1 MSRDDEYEWD
11 ALRREL
17 GDPDALGLESEHERE
32 FGLDGEVGDLDADAD
47 DEADAEPLSD
57 READER
63 RRLDDTDWRAE
74 ADRVF
79 DELMERAGEAQPE
92 PRLHATRR
100 VVELLGDVHRT
111 APVVH
116 LTGTNGK
123 TSTARIIAA
132 LLGAHG
138 LRVGLL
144 TSPHLERLNER
155 IEIEG
160 EPIADE
166 RLAANWDDIRPFVEI
181 VDRELEAAGEPRL
194 TFFEALTVL
203 AFACFADA
211 PVDAVVLEVGMGGE
225 WDASNVADGDVAVFT
240 PIALDHTR
248 RLGSTIAEIARTK
261 AGIIKPAARVV
272 SAAQAPEV
280 LAVIGE
286 ACALRDATLAVEGRE
301 FELLSNEPEGP
312 AAAARA
318 IRVRGLAGTY
328 EGLLPLRGAH
338 QGHNAAVAIA
348 AVESF
353 FGGTQPLRPEVVEQG
368 LVAATSPGRLQRIGH
383 VPPVFVDAA
392 HNPHGASALA
402 AAASEAIAAD
412 RLVVVLGVLDDKD
425 VDGIIGA
432 LASVADAFVATRSDS
447 PRAIDAFDLADRIA
461 EVTGRHTEAFERLD
475 DALEHARELAGGDA
489 GGAVLVTGSITLL
502 GDAVRIA
509 RDEGWAR
516 YDGGARADD

>member
-1 MSRDDEYEWD
+1 MTLDDERDWD
-11 ALRREL
+11 ELRREL
-17 GDPDALGLESEHERE
+17 GDPAALGLGGDV
-32 FGLDGEVGDLDADAD
+32 GLDGEIGDAD
-47 DEADAEPLSD
+47 DDGEAPEPLSD

-79 DELMERAGEAQPE
+79 DELMERVGEAQPE

-100 VVELLGDVHRT
+100 AVELLGDVHRA

-123 TSTARIIAA
+123 TSTARIVAA

-155 IEIEG
+155 IEIGG

-181 VDRELEAAGEPRL
+181 VDRELAAAGEPRL

-211 PVDAVVLEVGMGGE
+211 PADVVVLEVGMGGE

-240 PIALDHTR
+240 PIALDHTA
-248 RLGSTIAEIARTK
+248 RLGRTLAEIARTK
-261 AGIIKPAARVV
+261 SGIVKPAARVV
-272 SAAQAPEV
+272 SALQSPEA
-280 LAVIGE
+280 LAEIGE

-301 FELLSNEPEGP
+301 FELLSNEPEGA

-328 EGLLPLRGAH
+328 EGVLPLRGEH
-338 QGHNAAVAIA
+338 QGHNAALAIA
-348 AVESF
+348 AVEAF
-353 FGGTQPLRPEVVEQG
+353 FGGSQPLRPEVVEQG

-402 AAASEAIAAD
+402 AAVPEAIAAD

-425 VDGIIGA
+425 FYGIIDA
-432 LASVADAFVATRSDS
+432 LAPVADAFVATQSDS
-447 PRAIDAFDLADRIA
+447 PRAVDAFELADRIG
-461 EVTGRHTEAFERLD
+461 ERTGRHAEAFERLD
-475 DALEHARELAGGDA
+475 DALEHARELAGGEA

-509 RDEGWAR
+509 RVEGWAR
-516 YDGGARADD
+516 YAGGAGGDG